1 MTPRAPEQAHEPPD
15 DRSYGQ
21 AHDQPYGQA
30 HGKAYARGYQ
40 EALGD
45 GWQLR
50 GCLGDTW
57 RWLCGPGRP
66 EGEPGWH
73 PARVPGSVLDD
84 LRRAGEVPDPYH
96 GTQSLA
102 AEWVPQRTWL
112 YRRTLRLPHGPLG
125 EGQRVLLCFEGVD
138 HDATV
143 LLDGHELARHEG
155 MFTRFEID
163 VTERVRDGGPHLL
176 AVAVH
181 PAPPSEPQVGR
192 TDRVRTHKSR
202 MDYGWDFCPRMIHQG
217 IWRPVTLEVAG
228 PLRLASAVVGAELRG
243 GERGADNGA
252 DNGAGNGAADVA
264 EGRIRAEVTVEAAPG
279 AEGLLRAAVRG
290 PDGALVAEER
300 REVPS
305 GGGESTMELTV
316 PRPALWWPNGH
327 GEQPLYDV
335 ELSLVDAAGNP
346 VAPVRRASTGFR
358 GLRLVAN
365 PDAPR
370 DALPYTLEVNGRR
383 IHIKGWNWVP
393 ADALHGVPRPARLEH
408 LLRLAADAHVTLLRV
423 WGGGL
428 IESDGFYELC
438 DRLGLLVWQEFSLS
452 SSGIDSVPSADPA
465 YVELLAREARA
476 LLPPMRHHPSLAVWG
491 PGNELHD
498 TAAAR
503 PLTEADSPAIA
514 ALADAVAELDPARG
528 WLPGSPSGRDFL
540 FRGGGE
546 GPYGSGTADG
556 TGGRAAEEAAEETD
570 GGADGGPAGDRRTRD
585 RREHREPEQHG
596 QHDVHGP
603 WEHQGIGA
611 QQDLY
616 DGGKCLLHSEFGVEG
631 MANARTWDAVV
642 PPGAHWPTGRDNP
655 VMEHL
660 GAWWN
665 NTSLVREAF
674 GGRPADV
681 ATMRRAS
688 QQLQY
693 DGLRYAVEATLRRA
707 PRASGC
713 IPWQFDEPFPN
724 AWCTSAVDH
733 RGDPKPAY
741 HGVRRAYRPAHVCAR
756 FPTQAWAGYETF
768 TAELWSWQR
777 QLPARAGET
786 ARAGKT
792 GGTGDSREAGETS
805 RGGTVRARLVDLDGT
820 VHAECELPVGEPS
833 AAGPATCVPAARAG
847 VLTAP
852 LASLPG
858 RLFVLHLEL
867 RDADGERLATS
878 RWVHSRTGD
887 LAPLLD
893 LPAARIETI
902 TEPGLRAVHLRHL
915 GGPAALGL
923 YLTDARPIEAEG
935 WAVFGDN
942 MLDLLPGESVR
953 VPVTWRSA
961 GEEGRTVRVEGWNA
975 RARELR

>member
-1 MTPRAPEQAHEPPD
+1 
-15 DRSYGQ
+15 
-21 AHDQPYGQA
+21 
-30 HGKAYARGYQ
+30 
-40 EALGD
+40 
-45 GWQLR
+45 
-50 GCLGDTW
+50 
-57 RWLCGPGRP
+57 
-66 EGEPGWH
+66 
-73 PARVPGSVLDD
+73 
-84 LRRAGEVPDPYH
+84 
-96 GTQSLA
+96 
-102 AEWVPQRTWL
+102 
-112 YRRTLRLPHGPLG
+112 
-125 EGQRVLLCFEGVD
+125 
-138 HDATV
+138 
-143 LLDGHELARHEG
+143 
-155 MFTRFEID
+155 
-163 VTERVRDGGPHLL
+163 
-176 AVAVH
+176 
-181 PAPPSEPQVGR
+181 
-192 TDRVRTHKSR
+192 
-202 MDYGWDFCPRMIHQG
+202 MIHQG

-228 PLRLASAVVGAELRG
+228 PLRLASAAVGAELRG
-243 GERGADNGA
+243 TDAESGGAEA
-252 DNGAGNGAADVA
+252 A
-264 EGRIRAEVTVEAAPG
+264 EGRIRAEVAVEAAPA
-279 AEGLLRAAVRG
+279 AEGLLRAAVHG
-290 PDGALVAEER
+290 PDGSLVAEKR
-300 REVPS
+300 CEVPR
-305 GGGESTMELTV
+305 GGGELTLELTV

-335 ELSLVDAAGNP
+335 ELSVVDPAGNP

-358 GLRLVAN
+358 GLRLVGN
-365 PDAPR
+365 PGAPR

-393 ADALHGVPRPARLEH
+393 ADALYGVPRPARLEH

-428 IESDGFYELC
+428 IEGDCFYELC

-465 YVELLAREARA
+465 YARLLDREARA

-503 PLTEADSPAIA
+503 PLTQADSPAIA
-514 ALADAVAELDPARG
+514 ALADAVAEVDPTRG

-540 FRGGGE
+540 FRGGGR
-546 GPYGSGTADG
+546 GAYGSGTSDAAEDRADG
-556 TGGRAAEEAAEETD
+556 RADNRADDGTD
-570 GGADGGPAGDRRTRD
+570 GRTDRGTDHRTDDADDDPRTRD
-585 RREHREPEQHG
+585 QRDQHRKHGQQGQQGQHG

-616 DGGKCLLHSEFGVEG
+616 DGGICLLHSEFGVEG
-631 MANARTWDAVV
+631 MAGTRTWDAVV

-665 NTSLVREAF
+665 NTPLVREAF

-707 PRASGC
+707 PYASGC

-724 AWCTSAVDH
+724 AWCTAAVDH

-756 FPTQAWAGYETF
+756 FPTQAWAGRDTF

-777 QLPARAGET
+777 QPPGET
-786 ARAGKT
+786 A
-792 GGTGDSREAGETS
+792 
-805 RGGTVRARLVDLDGT
+805 RGGTVRAQLVGLDGV
-820 VHAECELPVGEPS
+820 VHARCELPAGEPS

-852 LASLPG
+852 LASLPD

-867 RDADGERLATS
+867 CDTDGERLATS

-902 TEPGLRAVHLRHL
+902 TEPGLRAVRLRHL

-961 GEEGRTVRVEGWNA
+961 GEEGRTVRVEGWNT

>member
-1 MTPRAPEQAHEPPD
+1 MTLRAHE
-15 DRSYGQ
+15 
-21 AHDQPYGQA
+21 QPQ
-30 HGKAYARGYQ
+30 AYARGYR

-112 YRRTLRLPHGPLG
+112 YRRTLRLPHGPPG
-125 EGQRVLLCFEGVD
+125 EGRRALLCFEGVD

-143 LLDGHELARHEG
+143 LLDGHEVARHEG
-155 MFTRFEID
+155 MFTRFEVD
-163 VTERVRDGGPHLL
+163 VTEQVRDGEPHLL

-228 PLRLASAVVGAELRG
+228 PLRLASAAVGAELRG
-243 GERGADNGA
+243 TGGTGAQEGGA
-252 DNGAGNGAADVA
+252 EAA
-264 EGRIRAEVTVEAAPG
+264 EGLIRAEVAVEAAAG
-279 AEGLLRAAVRG
+279 TEGVLHAAVHG
-290 PDGALVAEER
+290 PDGALVAEQR
-300 REVPS
+300 CEVPV

-335 ELSLVDAAGNP
+335 ELSLADTAGNQ
-346 VAPVRRASTGFR
+346 VGPVRRASTGFR

-365 PDAPR
+365 PGAPH

-393 ADALHGVPRPARLEH
+393 ADALYGVPRPARLEH

-452 SSGIDSVPSADPA
+452 SSGIDSVPCADPA
-465 YVELLAREARA
+465 YVELLAREARE

-503 PLTEADSPAIA
+503 PLAEADSPAIA
-514 ALADAVAELDPARG
+514 ALADAVAEVDPTRA

-556 TGGRAAEEAAEETD
+556 AHD
-570 GGADGGPAGDRRTRD
+570 GAHDDRRTSD
-585 RREHREPEQHG
+585 QHTERREPGEHTEHREHTEPEPRESREHG

-616 DGGKCLLHSEFGVEG
+616 DGGICLLHSEFGVEG
-631 MANARTWDAVV
+631 MAHTRTWDAVV

-665 NTSLVREAF
+665 NTPLVRGAF

-724 AWCTSAVDH
+724 AWCTAAVDH

-756 FPTQAWAGYETF
+756 FPTQAWAGRDTF

-777 QLPARAGET
+777 QSPGET
-786 ARAGKT
+786 V
-792 GGTGDSREAGETS
+792 
-805 RGGTVRARLVDLDGT
+805 RGGTVRAHLADVDGT
-820 VHAECELPVGEPS
+820 VHAACELPVGEPS
-833 AAGPATCVPAARAG
+833 AEGPATCVPAARAG

-858 RLFVLHLEL
+858 ELFVLHLEL
-867 RDADGERLATS
+867 CDADGGSLATS

-961 GEEGRTVRVEGWNA
+961 GEEGRTVRVEGWNT

>member
-1 MTPRAPEQAHEPPD
+1 MTRDAE
-15 DRSYGQ
+15 
-21 AHDQPYGQA
+21 
-30 HGKAYARGYQ
+30 
-40 EALGD
+40 EALTG

-84 LRRAGEVPDPYH
+84 LHRAGQVPDPYH

-112 YRRTLRLPHGPLG
+112 YRRTLRAPGGPLG
-125 EGQRVLLCFEGVD
+125 EAQRALLRFEGVD

-143 LLDGHELARHEG
+143 LLDGAEVARHEG
-155 MFTRFEID
+155 MFTPFEVD
-163 VTERVRDGGPHLL
+163 VTRHVADGESHLL

-192 TDRVRTHKSR
+192 TDRVTVHKTR
-202 MDYGWDFCPRMIHQG
+202 MNYGWDFCPRMIHQG
-217 IWRPVTLEVAG
+217 IWRPVTLEIAG
-228 PLRLASAVVGAELRG
+228 TLRPVSHAVSAGTDETG
-243 GERGADNGA
+243 TQ
-252 DNGAGNGAADVA
+252 
-264 EGRIRAEVTVEAAPG
+264 GRIRAEVRFEAAAG
-279 AEGLLRAAVRG
+279 ARGVLHTAVRG
-290 PDGALVAEER
+290 PDGGLVAEAR
-300 REVPS
+300 QSVPGE
-305 GGGESTMELTV
+305 GGTGGAVTQQLTV
-316 PRPALWWPNGH
+316 ERPALWWPNGH
-327 GEQPLYDV
+327 GRQPLYDV
-335 ELSLVDAAGNP
+335 TSTLTDADGNAAGR
-346 VAPVRRASTGFR
+346 VLRATTGFR
-358 GLRLVAN
+358 RVRLVPNAG
-365 PDAPR
+365 APA

-383 IHIKGWNWVP
+383 IHTKGWNWVP
-393 ADALHGVPRPARLEH
+393 MDAQYGVPRPARLEH

-428 IESDGFYELC
+428 IESEGFYGLC

-452 SSGIDSVPSADPA
+452 SSGIDSVPSDDPGYA
-465 YVELLAREARA
+465 ELLAREARS
-476 LLPPMRHHPSLAVWG
+476 LLPRLRHHPALAVWG

-514 ALADAVAELDPARG
+514 ALADAVAEADPSRA
-528 WLPGSPSGRDFL
+528 WLPGSPSGPDFL
-540 FRGGGE
+540 HRADDDGDGDDGGG
-546 GPYGSGTADG
+546 SGAR
-556 TGGRAAEEAAEETD
+556 GRLS
-570 GGADGGPAGDRRTRD
+570 
-585 RREHREPEQHG
+585 

-603 WEHQGIGA
+603 WEHQGLGA
-611 QQDLY
+611 QQQLY
-616 DGGKCLLHSEFGVEG
+616 DGGTCLLHSEFGVEG

-642 PPGAHWPTGRDNP
+642 PRGEQWPTGRDNP
-655 VMEHL
+655 VMDHL

-665 NTSLVREAF
+665 NTPLVLAAF
-674 GGRPADV
+674 GGRPPDV
-681 ATMRRAS
+681 ATVRRAS

-713 IPWQFDEPFPN
+713 IPWQLDEPFPN
-724 AWCTSAVDH
+724 AWCTAAVDH

-741 HGVRRAYRPAHVCAR
+741 HGVRRAYRPSHVCAS
-756 FPTQAWAGYETF
+756 FATQAWGGRETF
-768 TAELWSWQR
+768 TAELWSWR
-777 QLPARAGET
+777 PEPG
-786 ARAGKT
+786 GKASC
-792 GGTGDSREAGETS
+792 GDAD
-805 RGGTVRARLVDLDGT
+805 GTVAARLLDAEGT
-820 VHAECELPVGEPS
+820 VHAECVLPEGEPS
-833 AAGPATCVPAARAG
+833 GPGPETSLRPARAG
-847 VLTAP
+847 LFEAP
-852 LASLPG
+852 LGGLPG
-858 RLFVLHLEL
+858 DVFVLHLEL
-867 RDADGERLATS
+867 RGAGGEPLATS

-893 LPAARIETI
+893 LPAAHVEALAD
-902 TEPGLRAVHLRHL
+902 PGLTAVHIRHL

-935 WAVFGDN
+935 WAVFEDN

-961 GEEGRTVRVEGWNA
+961 PEEGRAVRLEGWNA
-975 RARELR
+975 GALELR